1 MSRYLALAVFIACSA
16 NASAQPVRPGF
27 PAKPIVGGFG
37 GISTDQFFQSQ
48 VQHAANQLLAE
59 LNSVRAETARLA
71 VSLPVKVELSR
82 LADRAV
88 KEADGL
94 RRLAAITTDRRRLLQ
109 ADRQVDAVVDAFIAR
124 SQQLAVGTPNLA
136 NAIARAQFADQ
147 QLHAIFGN
155 ADGDTGA
162 GRIARTA
169 AAVADQT
176 GNLRELARNEFPGSI
191 YPQQLDRQVRAFG
204 FRIEQLK
211 RNIESG
217 GTIAGAVNDYIAAQ
231 QQWRAIAPGLNGLAG
246 NASVRIQIARVEGLF
261 RQLGDQLGTGGGP
274 VPPIDPGF
282 GLLEKGMFACG
293 AGEGG
298 GPRVSVFAQIG
309 GPPLFDFFAYDPSY
323 RGGVRVAVADLNGDG
338 FPELIAAP
346 GGPLPGQIGMLP
358 LVRVFDGRTMGLMS
372 EFLAY
377 DRTWTGGVQVAAA
390 DLTRQGR
397 AIIVTGADVGAGPHV
412 RAFDIIA
419 GKEIASFYAYD
430 QNFRGGVRVALG
442 DVDGDGLPDI
452 VTAPGPQHPPQIK
465 VFAGT
470 NARLI
475 SNWLAYDND
484 HAVGAYVATAD
495 ITKNGRAEVIVG
507 PDVAGCGL
515 VRVFDPIRGRRIG
528 EVAPYPA
535 KFRGGIRVAAH
546 DVNNDG
552 ILDVVCAPGPDVP
565 APVRVFDGRNTKP
578 LVEFFP
584 FERTFGGGVFIG
596 AK

>member
-1 MSRYLALAVFIACSA
+1 MRTLLSIAIGLALAPFAL
-16 NASAQPVRPGF
+16 AQPLRPGF
-27 PAKPIVGGFG
+27 PTKPIIGGFG

-59 LNSVRAETARLA
+59 LNTLRTETARLR
-71 VSLPVKVELSR
+71 VSLPVKLELSR
-82 LADRAV
+82 LADRSV
-88 KEADGL
+88 KEADDL
-94 RRLAAITTDRRRLLQ
+94 RKLAAITSDRRRLLQ
-109 ADRQVDAVVDAFIAR
+109 ADREVDAAVDAFIAR
-124 SQQLAVGTPNLA
+124 ANQLAVGTPA
-136 NAIARAQFADQ
+136 VSNAIARAQFADQ

-155 ADGDTGA
+155 ADGDVGTA
-162 GRIARTA
+162 RILRTA
-169 AAVADQT
+169 AAVVDQT
-176 GNLRELARNEFPGSI
+176 GNLRELAREEFPGSI
-191 YPQQLDRQVRAFG
+191 YTQLLDRQVRSFG
-204 FRIEQLK
+204 FRVGQLA
-211 RNIESG
+211 RNLEAG
-217 GTIAGAVNDYIAAQ
+217 GNIRGAVADYTTAL
-231 QQWRAIAPGLNGLAG
+231 QQWRILSPGLTSLSG
-246 NASVRIQIARVEGLF
+246 NASVRIQIARVESLF
-261 RQLGDQLGTGGGP
+261 RQLGDQLGTGGGI
-274 VPPIDPGF
+274 VPPVDPGF
-282 GLLEKGMFACG
+282 GLLSKGMFACG

-298 GPRVSVFAQIG
+298 GPRVSVFAQVG
-309 GPPLFDFFAYDPSY
+309 GPPLFDFYAFDPRF

-397 AIIVTGADVGAGPHV
+397 AIVVTGADVGAGPHV

-470 NARLI
+470 NARLLA
-475 SNWLAYDND
+475 NWMAYDND
-484 HAVGAYVATAD
+484 HAVGAFVATAD

-507 PDVAGCGL
+507 PDVNGCGL
-515 VRVFDPIRGRRIG
+515 VRVFDPLRGRKVG
-528 EVAPYPA
+528 EVTPYPG

-552 ILDVVCAPGPDVP
+552 VLDVICAPGPDVP

-578 LVEFFP
+578 LVEFYP